1 MSTETS
7 TELKLREASIQLQL
21 AIQNSNNNEVFR
33 AGINAFIS
41 AARSVTLIMQTESSG
56 NEELLAWYRETMES
70 LKQLPL
76 LKFFNE
82 QRRLTEHL
90 RVINPVSH
98 TVPIREVIADGE
110 NASEQATMQIWVFD
124 NISDYI
130 PGDTGNVFRL
140 CEQYFL
146 IVKDLVQE
154 WLYRKAVIENPR
166 DVIAQQQ
173 AHLSRKGGQ
182 VLAMRSVLSNARNT
196 IELFNDVLKRFGD
209 SSHDDWAKHML
220 LEIDR
225 MLYPEYFANA
235 PAVPPDTNLEAETEV
250 EEQGQGERH
259 LAVHTI
265 LLSPTEATA
274 DGDEGVYA
282 TIRNDYAKNKSGKS
296 IYGKEYGFE
305 MWGVQLKGRL
315 ALPMAGFKTAEE
327 AEDAARRAY
336 KALRY

>member
-1 MSTETS
+1 
-7 TELKLREASIQLQL
+7 
-21 AIQNSNNNEVFR
+21 
-33 AGINAFIS
+33 
-41 AARSVTLIMQTESSG
+41 MQTESSG
-56 NEELLAWYRETMES
+56 NEELLNWYRETMES

-98 TVPIREVIADGE
+98 TVPIRDVVADGE
-110 NASEQATMQIWVFD
+110 KAPGQATMQIWVFD
-124 NISDYI
+124 NVSDYI
-130 PGDTGNVFRL
+130 PNDTGNVFRL

-146 IVKDLVQE
+146 IVRDLVQE
-154 WLYRKAVIENPR
+154 WLYRKAVIEDPR
-166 DVIAQQQ
+166 DVIAQLQ
-173 AHLSRKGGQ
+173 AHVSRKEGQ

-196 IELFNDVLKRFGD
+196 IELFNDVLKRLGD

-235 PAVPPDTNLEAETEV
+235 PAVPDATLQAETEA
-250 EEQGQGERH
+250 EEREQGERH

-265 LLSPTEATA
+265 LLSPTEATT

-282 TIRNDYAKNKSGKS
+282 TIRNDYAKNKSGKP

-315 ALPMAGFKTAEE
+315 APPMAGFQKAEE